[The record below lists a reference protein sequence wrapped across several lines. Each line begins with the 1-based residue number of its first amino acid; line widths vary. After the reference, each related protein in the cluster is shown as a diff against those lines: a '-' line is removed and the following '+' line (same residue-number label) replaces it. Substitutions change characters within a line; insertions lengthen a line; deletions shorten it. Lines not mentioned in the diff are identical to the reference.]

1 MTQAK
6 RRSNVMTLFDQI
18 DFPKFLF
25 FGGILLSLGGVAF
38 SLILP
43 LEVRT
48 FVDSFKTHFSA
59 RSIILIV
66 IMLIGSTILGMVGD
80 YTLGVAGERIVSQLR
95 RNISAHIVTL
105 PVPFF
110 DTHRSAEVASH
121 VSSDTEKINELI
133 SGNVN
138 TLVSGLLLTI
148 GSLIILFTISPVL
161 TTIIIVA
168 LTVMAVVVALISK
181 KQVGL
186 YHKTQN
192 QLGKYNADLQQSIA
206 EIRLIK
212 TSDAEPAMIKILTER
227 INRLYRT
234 NLRITFLNAL
244 IDPIELTILMGTIF
258 FVFIAGGSMVS
269 RGSITIGTLTSF
281 LIYVFQILTPVAN
294 VGNNLTKFRAANGA
308 AQTLTE
314 LLNEPGEATTTLSDD
329 VPTTSSAITFDHV
342 NFSYQTNDGPTI
354 NDLSLTIAP
363 QKTTAFVGPS
373 GGGKSTILSL
383 IERFYHLD
391 SGTITYAGRNV
402 QDIPLPQWRASI
414 SYVSQQASMLFG
426 TIRDNLVFGLTATP
440 DDETINQAL
449 SAAAA
454 LDFVNDLPA
463 GLDTE
468 LAEQA
473 QNLSGGQIQRLMI
486 ARAFLRPAPI
496 IILDEATA
504 SLDSASEQS
513 IETAIER
520 LRQTKTIIIVAHRL
534 ATVKNADTIFFIE
547 KGAVTGSGTHQSLIA
562 THPLYRAYVKEQLV

>member
-6 RRSNVMTLFDQI
+6 RRNNVMTLFGQI
-18 DFPKFLF
+18 KFPKLLF
-25 FGGILLSLGGVAF
+25 FGGILLTIGGVAF

-48 FVDSFKTHFSA
+48 FVDSFKTHFSM
-59 RSIILIV
+59 RGVLLIV
-66 IMLIGSTILGMVGD
+66 AMLIGSTVFNMGGGYVLGI
-80 YTLGVAGERIVSQLR
+80 AGQRIVSQLR
-95 RNISAHIVTL
+95 SNVSAHIITL

-110 DTHRSAEVASH
+110 DGHRSAEVASH
-121 VSSDTEKINELI
+121 VSSDTEKINDLI
-133 SGNVN
+133 SSNVS

-148 GSLIILFTISPVL
+148 GSMVILFTISPL
-161 TTIIIVA
+161 LTIIIIGA
-168 LTVMAVVVALISK
+168 LGLMGLVIAPISK
-181 KQVGL
+181 TQSGL
-186 YHKTQN
+186 YHQTQD

-212 TSDAEPAMIKILTER
+212 TSDAEPAMIKILKKR
-227 INRLYRT
+227 IHQLYRT
-234 NLRITFLNAL
+234 NLRITLLNAL
-244 IDPIELTILMGTIF
+244 IDPIEFTILMGTIF
-258 FVFIAGGSMVS
+258 FVFIVGGAMVS
-269 RGSITIGTLTSF
+269 RGTITIGTLTSF
-281 LIYVFQILTPVAN
+281 LIYVFQVLTPIAS
-294 VGNNLTKFRAANGA
+294 VGATLTEFRAANGA

-314 LLNEPGEATTTLSDD
+314 LFDQPGEATTTLSDD

-342 NFSYQTNDGPTI
+342 NFSYQTGDGPTI

-414 SYVSQQASMLFG
+414 SYVSQETSMLFG
-426 TIRDNLVFGLTATP
+426 TIRDNLVFGLTAKP
-440 DDETINQAL
+440 DDDTIKRAL
-449 SAAAA
+449 QSAAA

-513 IETAIER
+513 IEDAIER
-520 LRQTKTIIIVAHRL
+520 LQQTKTIIIVAHRL
-534 ATVKNADTIFFIE
+534 ATVKNANTIFFIE

-562 THPLYRAYVKEQLV
+562 THPLYRQYVEEQLV

>member
-25 FGGILLSLGGVAF
+25 FGGILLTICGVAF

-59 RSIILIV
+59 HSVILIV
-66 IMLIGSTILGMVGD
+66 AMLIGSTVFDMGGGYV
-80 YTLGVAGERIVSQLR
+80 LGVAGQRIVSQLR
-95 RNISAHIVTL
+95 SNVSAHIVTL
-105 PVPFF
+105 PIPFF
-110 DTHRSAEVASH
+110 DSHRSAEVASH
-121 VSSDTEKINELI
+121 VSSDTEKINDLI
-133 SGNVN
+133 SGNVS
-138 TLVSGLLLTI
+138 TLVSGLLLTV
-148 GSLIILFTISPVL
+148 GSVIILFTISPLL
-161 TTIIIVA
+161 TAIIIGA
-168 LTVMAVVVALISK
+168 LGLMGAVIAPISK
-181 KQVGL
+181 KQVSL

-212 TSDAEPAMIKILTER
+212 TSDAEPAMIKILTQR
-227 INRLYRT
+227 IHQLYRT
-234 NLRITFLNAL
+234 NLRITLLNAL
-244 IDPIELTILMGTIF
+244 IDPIEFTILMGTIF
-258 FVFIAGGSMVS
+258 FVFIAGGAMVS
-269 RGSITIGTLTSF
+269 RGAITIGTLTSF
-281 LIYVFQILTPVAN
+281 LIYVFQILTPIAN
-294 VGNNLTKFRAANGA
+294 VGTTLTEFRAANGA

-314 LLNEPGEATTTLSDD
+314 LLDESGEATTTLSAD
-329 VPTTSSAITFDHV
+329 VPATSSAITFDHV
-342 NFSYQTNDGPTI
+342 NFSYQTGNDPTI

-363 QKTTAFVGPS
+363 RKTTAFVGPS

-414 SYVSQQASMLFG
+414 SYVSQETSMLFG
-426 TIRDNLVFGLTATP
+426 TIRDNLVFGLTSTP
-440 DDETINQAL
+440 DDDTINQAL
-449 SAAAA
+449 ASAAA

-513 IETAIER
+513 IEDAIER
-520 LRQTKTIIIVAHRL
+520 LQQTKTIIIVAHRL

-562 THPLYRAYVKEQLV
+562 THPLYRQYVEEQLV

>member
-6 RRSNVMTLFDQI
+6 RRNNVMTLFGQI
-18 DFPKFLF
+18 NFPKLLF
-25 FGGILLSLGGVAF
+25 FGGILLTIGGVAF

-59 RSIILIV
+59 RSLTLII
-66 IMLIGSTILGMVGD
+66 IMLVGSTIFDMGGGYL
-80 YTLGVAGERIVSQLR
+80 LGVSGLRIVSQLR
-95 RNISAHIVTL
+95 HKISAHIITL

-121 VSSDTEKINELI
+121 VSSDTEKINNLI
-133 SGNVN
+133 SGNVS
-138 TLVSGLLLTI
+138 TLVSGLLLTV
-148 GSLIILFTISPVL
+148 GSVIILFTISPLL
-161 TTIIIVA
+161 TAIIIGA
-168 LTVMAVVVALISK
+168 LALMSAIIAPISK
-181 KQVGL
+181 KEVKL
-186 YHKTQN
+186 YHETQD

-212 TSDAEPAMIKILTER
+212 TSDAEPGMIRILGKR
-227 INRLYRT
+227 IQQLYRT
-234 NLRITFLNAL
+234 NLHITLLNAL
-244 IDPIELTILMGTIF
+244 INPIDFAILMGTIF
-258 FVFIAGGSMVS
+258 FVFIAGGAMVS
-269 RGSITIGTLTSF
+269 RGIITIGTLTSF

-294 VGNNLTKFRAANGA
+294 VGTTLTEFRAANGA
-308 AQTLTE
+308 AETLTE
-314 LLNEPGEATTTLSDD
+314 LLNQPGEATTTLSDD

-342 NFSYQTNDGPTI
+342 NFSYQTGDGPTI

-414 SYVSQQASMLFG
+414 SYVSQETSMLFG
-426 TIRDNLVFGLTATP
+426 TIRDNLVFGLTAKP
-440 DDETINQAL
+440 DDDTIKRAL
-449 SAAAA
+449 QSAAA

-513 IETAIER
+513 IEDAIER
-520 LRQTKTIIIVAHRL
+520 LQQTKTIIIVAHRL
-534 ATVKNADTIFFIE
+534 ATVKNANTIFFIE

-562 THPLYRAYVKEQLV
+562 THPLYRQYVEEQLV